1 MTNGEQKLTWKCR
14 CPIKILLSSEN
25 FSQKRG
31 EGWCST
37 STVLLCLHPPGDMS
51 QGTQKTN
58 HENKCVCM
66 CTYMSAKTEKHLSTH
81 FVPMGQKGNNM
92 APAGRMWGFADSV
105 AMGVQF
111 CGGPG
116 EG

>member
-1 MTNGEQKLTWKCR
+1 MGNKSLPGSVDVQLK
-14 CPIKILLSSEN
+14 
-25 FSQKRG
+25 FYSQVKTSLKKGGRG
-31 EGWCST
+31 GAPP
-37 STVLLCLHPPGDMS
+37 VLLCLHPPGDMS

-66 CTYMSAKTEKHLSTH
+66 CTYMSAKSEKHLSTH

-111 CGGPG
+111 CGRPG

>member
-1 MTNGEQKLTWKCR
+1 
-14 CPIKILLSSEN
+14 
-25 FSQKRG
+25 
-31 EGWCST
+31 
-37 STVLLCLHPPGDMS
+37 
-51 QGTQKTN
+51 
-58 HENKCVCM
+58 M

-92 APAGRMWGFADSV
+92 VPAGRMWGFADSV